1 MDALKELLGSNNSIS
16 LDINVIL
23 SVLFFTLIL
32 SLYEFVIYRYIS
44 KRTVYN
50 KELNISIITLPF
62 FISTIILAL
71 QSNLVI
77 TLGTIGALAIIRY
90 RTAIKDPINMT
101 YILWAVHTG
110 IVCGCQLYELG
121 LITSLFASIVICVL
135 EKIKSKDNQS
145 ILCIKSSSNIE
156 EDIIKV
162 LKDNVKNFDI
172 KTRSFANN
180 NFDYVVF
187 IRIFEPSTIID
198 KLTSLKDC
206 VQVSLMECYKD

>member
-1 MDALKELLGSNNSIS
+1 M
-16 LDINVIL
+16 
-23 SVLFFTLIL
+23 FFTLIL

-121 LITSLFASIVICVL
+121 LITSLFASIVIYVL

-156 EDIIKV
+156 EDLIKV

>member
-1 MDALKELLGSNNSIS
+1 M
-16 LDINVIL
+16 
-23 SVLFFTLIL
+23 
-32 SLYEFVIYRYIS
+32 
-44 KRTVYN
+44 
-50 KELNISIITLPF
+50 
-62 FISTIILAL
+62 
-71 QSNLVI
+71 I

-121 LITSLFASIVICVL
+121 LITSLFASIVIYVL

-156 EDIIKV
+156 EDLIKV

>member
-1 MDALKELLGSNNSIS
+1 MDALKEVWGSNNSIS

-121 LITSLFASIVICVL
+121 LITSLFASIVIYVL

-156 EDIIKV
+156 EDLIKV

>member
-156 EDIIKV
+156 EDLIKV
-162 LKDNVKNFDI
+162 LKDNVKDFDI

>member
-121 LITSLFASIVICVL
+121 LITSLFASIVIYVL

-156 EDIIKV
+156 EDLIKV

-172 KTRSFANN
+172 KTRCFANN

>member
-121 LITSLFASIVICVL
+121 LITSLFASIVIYVL
-135 EKIKSKDNQS
+135 NHQVILKMISSK
-145 ILCIKSSSNIE
+145 
-156 EDIIKV
+156 
-162 LKDNVKNFDI
+162 F
-172 KTRSFANN
+172 
-180 NFDYVVF
+180 
-187 IRIFEPSTIID
+187 
-198 KLTSLKDC
+198 
-206 VQVSLMECYKD
+206 

>member
-135 EKIKSKDNQS
+135 EKIKNKDNQS

-156 EDIIKV
+156 EDLIKV

>member
-121 LITSLFASIVICVL
+121 LITSLFASIVIYVL

-156 EDIIKV
+156 EDLIKV

>member
-180 NFDYVVF
+180 NFDYVVL

>member
-62 FISTIILAL
+62 FISTIILAI

-121 LITSLFASIVICVL
+121 LITSLFASIVIYVL

-156 EDIIKV
+156 EDLIKV

>member
-156 EDIIKV
+156 EDLIKV

-180 NFDYVVF
+180 NFDYVVL

>member
-121 LITSLFASIVICVL
+121 LITSLFASIVIYVL

-156 EDIIKV
+156 EDLIKV

-180 NFDYVVF
+180 NFDYIVF

>member
-121 LITSLFASIVICVL
+121 LITSLFASIVIYVL

-145 ILCIKSSSNIE
+145 ILCIK
-156 EDIIKV
+156 
-162 LKDNVKNFDI
+162 
-172 KTRSFANN
+172 
-180 NFDYVVF
+180 
-187 IRIFEPSTIID
+187 
-198 KLTSLKDC
+198 
-206 VQVSLMECYKD
+206 

>member
-1 MDALKELLGSNNSIS
+1 MDALKELLGLNNSIS

-121 LITSLFASIVICVL
+121 LITSLFASIVIYVL

-156 EDIIKV
+156 EDLVKV

>member
-1 MDALKELLGSNNSIS
+1 MDALKELLGLNNSIS

-121 LITSLFASIVICVL
+121 LITSLFASIVIYVL

-156 EDIIKV
+156 EDLIKV

-180 NFDYVVF
+180 NFDYIVF

>member
-121 LITSLFASIVICVL
+121 LITSLFASIVIYVL

>member
-156 EDIIKV
+156 EDLVKV

>member
-1 MDALKELLGSNNSIS
+1 MDALKELLWSNNSIS

-121 LITSLFASIVICVL
+121 LITSLFASIVIYVL

-156 EDIIKV
+156 EDLIKV

>member
-1 MDALKELLGSNNSIS
+1 MPRG
-16 LDINVIL
+16 
-23 SVLFFTLIL
+23 
-32 SLYEFVIYRYIS
+32 
-44 KRTVYN
+44 
-50 KELNISIITLPF
+50 
-62 FISTIILAL
+62 
-71 QSNLVI
+71 
-77 TLGTIGALAIIRY
+77 
-90 RTAIKDPINMT
+90 
-101 YILWAVHTG
+101 
-110 IVCGCQLYELG
+110 
-121 LITSLFASIVICVL
+121 
-135 EKIKSKDNQS
+135 KDNQS

>member
-121 LITSLFASIVICVL
+121 LITSLFASIVIYVL

-156 EDIIKV
+156 EDLVKV

>member
-1 MDALKELLGSNNSIS
+1 MDALKELLGLNNSIS

-121 LITSLFASIVICVL
+121 LITSLFASIVIYVL

-156 EDIIKV
+156 EDLIKV

>member
-121 LITSLFASIVICVL
+121 LITSLFASIVIYVL

-156 EDIIKV
+156 DDIIKV

>member
-156 EDIIKV
+156 EDLIKV